1 MTDATCRPSAKN
13 WDQLR
18 NSLLNNRVWAAFTF
32 FCQWIYTV
40 GFTSRR
46 KLPSV
51 LLPSVLWHCWL
62 GGRKGIWSVKNWVVW
77 GAGVVICLEWGA
89 DLHMAQLMPLPLTV
103 SCFSNIQIGFAFLV
117 PAHPGSPGQ
126 RAVKRVCVW
135 GCVCVCVCFSHHEG
149 HLQSSP
155 VVSCTTTSAQCCTE
169 TSVSRKANFALHL
182 AGKILLH
189 VFPVIS
195 WGNWSSVITHYI
207 HTPVMT
213 HEFVLLL
220 NHRFIYL
227 NVISCWQ
234 WRWNFLPDIT
244 VWWFECSDHIL
255 SCDCR

>member
-1 MTDATCRPSAKN
+1 MTDAAFRPSAKN

-89 DLHMAQLMPLPLTV
+89 DLHMAQLVPLPLTV
-103 SCFSNIQIGFAFLV
+103 SCFSKIQIGFAFLV

-126 RAVKRVCVW
+126 RAVKRVCEG
-135 GCVCVCVCFSHHEG
+135 GCVCVCVFFTSRRSSPI
-149 HLQSSP
+149 QSS
-155 VVSCTTTSAQCCTE
+155 SIMHHYECTVLHRDISLQKSRLCLTSG
-169 TSVSRKANFALHL
+169 R
-182 AGKILLH
+182 
-189 VFPVIS
+189 
-195 WGNWSSVITHYI
+195 
-207 HTPVMT
+207 
-213 HEFVLLL
+213 
-220 NHRFIYL
+220 
-227 NVISCWQ
+227 
-234 WRWNFLPDIT
+234 
-244 VWWFECSDHIL
+244 
-255 SCDCR
+255 